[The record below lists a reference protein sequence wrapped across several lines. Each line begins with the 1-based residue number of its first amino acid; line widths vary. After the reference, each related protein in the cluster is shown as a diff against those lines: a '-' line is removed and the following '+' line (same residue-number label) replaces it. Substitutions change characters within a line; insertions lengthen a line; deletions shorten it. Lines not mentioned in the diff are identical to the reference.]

1 MKTKHIY
8 KLLLLMLSAALI
20 TCEKADSDKDWGN
33 SLIYMPQA
41 ALLDGGNTIHY
52 PVPFDK
58 NAALQN
64 YIIDSTETNTIKVI
78 MGVYRSGL
86 EELQGYSVSVL
97 PNPAVL
103 QQKLAEIENAFEL
116 PEDMY
121 SVPETV
127 EVPDGQRGVNFYLTI
142 DRKRLLEEYGYLWGK
157 SMILALSLDK
167 PTRYALNDKLSTVVV
182 VINMSEFVPEPELV
196 NILPGGEFNPE
207 DEALWTI
214 VKQDPMTHDANVS
227 LAGGKL
233 SLSTSPGSLQTNWAI
248 YQAVE
253 VEQGKRYQL
262 RGDIETEDV
271 SNGWLEF
278 YLHPNEP
285 EYGGDYGSGRLLEF
299 SSWTEG
305 CLGTISGKIE
315 ELYCGGITSP
325 GAIFTSNFSGSVFFV
340 IKAGV
345 WDGAI
350 GKIEIDNLKILEL
363 ED

>member
-1 MKTKHIY
+1 MKTKYIY
-8 KLLLLMLSAALI
+8 GLFLLVVLATFI

-58 NAALQN
+58 NATLQN

-86 EELQGYSVSVL
+86 EELQGYSVSL
-97 PNPAVL
+97 LSNPAVL
-103 QQKLAEIENAFEL
+103 QQKLVEIENAFEL
-116 PEDMY
+116 PADMY
-121 SVPETV
+121 SFPETV
-127 EVPDGQRGVNFYLTI
+127 EVPGGQRGANFYLTI
-142 DRKRLLEEYGYLWGK
+142 DRKRLLEEYGHLWNK
-157 SMILALSLDK
+157 SMIVALSLDK
-167 PTRYALNDKLSTVVV
+167 PTRYQLNDKLSTVVL

-196 NILPGGEFNPE
+196 NILAGGEFNPG
-207 DEALWTI
+207 DEAHWTI
-214 VKQDPMTHDANVS
+214 VKQDPMAHDTDIS
-227 LAGGKL
+227 FAGGKL
-233 SLSTSPGSLQTNWAI
+233 TFSTSPGSLQTNYAV

-253 VEQGKRYQL
+253 VVQGKRYQL
-262 RGDIETEDV
+262 RGNIETENV

-285 EYGGDYGSGRLLEF
+285 EYGGDYSSGRFLEF

-315 ELYCGGITSP
+315 DLYCGGNAS
-325 GAIFTSNFSGSVFFV
+325 FTSSFSGSVFFV
-340 IKAGV
+340 IKTGV